1 MQQFLP
7 RYMTR
12 MTGSMMLAILL
23 LFSVSGLEAQTTYD
37 TLVLKEEE
45 VQDPPPAVTEEYVD
59 EEDDRKEE
67 RFLPLNERDSFEVRE
82 RRLRAG
88 YADDLKKDAD
98 FWYADAKVKKK
109 EKKEKQEMQY
119 DADYTPFMKR
129 AWVQTLLWIII
140 VGGFAFAVLWY
151 LVDSNVGL
159 FRKKN
164 VATVGNEAADEEMP
178 EDIFAINYQKEIDK
192 AIAQGNY
199 RLGVRIQFLRMLKN
213 LADKNIIQYK
223 QGKTNLDYLM
233 ELSPKSYYPSFFRLT
248 RHFEYS
254 WYGHFEVGEDAY
266 HKIATEF
273 NQFEKQVQD

>member
-1 MQQFLP
+1 
-7 RYMTR
+7 
-12 MTGSMMLAILL
+12 MMLSIVLL
-23 LFSVSGLEAQTTYD
+23 LSVNGLKAQTTED
-37 TLVLKEEE
+37 TVIVKEEE
-45 VQDPPPAVTEEYVD
+45 VQDPPPAETGDFVEE
-59 EEDDRKEE
+59 EEDEDRKQE
-67 RFLPLNERDSFEVRE
+67 RFTRLEERDSFEVME
-82 RRLRAG
+82 RRMPPG
-88 YADDLKKDAD
+88 YSENLKKDND

-109 EKKEKQEMQY
+109 EKKEERVLQY

-164 VATVGNEAADEEMP
+164 VATAGNEAADEEMP

-233 ELSPKSYYPSFFRLT
+233 ELSQKNYYPSFFRLT

-254 WYGHFEVGEDAY
+254 WYGHFEVGEEAY
-266 HKIATEF
+266 HKIAGEF
-273 NQFEKQVQD
+273 NQFEKQV